1 MNKLE
6 EMDKLLETHNLL
18 RLSQEE
24 TQNLNRPITT
34 NEIEAV
40 IKKFPRSKSH
50 GPNGFTGEFYQTLK
64 EELTFVLLKLF
75 LTFQTKGRLLSSFY
89 EAEIIL
95 VLK

>member
-50 GPNGFTGEFYQTLK
+50 GPNGFTGAFYQTFK
-64 EELTFVLLKLF
+64 EEVTPILLKLY
-75 LTFQTKGRLLSSFY
+75 KKIEEDRRLPSLFTR
-89 EAEIIL
+89 
-95 VLK
+95 